1 VDKGTL
7 GSMATLI
14 WILAVIVVGAA
25 CLGIGY
31 LLGNKK
37 KVIAQV
43 QNEIAGVKTAIKDR
57 L

>member
-1 VDKGTL
+1 
-7 GSMATLI
+7 MATLI

-31 LLGNKK
+31 LLGKKK

-43 QNEIAGVKTAIKDR
+43 QNEIAGAKAAIKDR